1 MNFKVK
7 KAYYRLFSV
16 LLSVVMIVISVPFSA
31 TAQESTENET
41 DLIASIGGPYGQ
53 DHTET
58 PTQKSPEVLAADAE
72 AMRREQLIQNGIDPD
87 QPLSNNSTAQLV
99 QGDGEELQPL
109 VSYDDVLPHVDDDD
123 RDHPVYAIKHLCG
136 NYFIKAEYPEWLSGY
151 HMQKQ
156 TSNASTILND
166 FNTRYLFKLT
176 RNPQTG
182 SYIIRLMYNNALSFA
197 ITPKAD
203 GSGYEVLTKDIQLDD
218 SLVPLSDTYVISVS
232 SNGNESGF
240 KIRKYG
246 TTNCIAIN
254 DTQTN
259 LTATTEIG
267 DSIRWT
273 FTQYTGAER
282 NSAVM
287 LYSSTPTV
295 GQTTTLIPVI
305 YSTKPGY
312 NMPHLDMS
320 QIPEES
326 YYISGPNEYGR
337 FSLTPHDGPNWTFHI
352 YVKNASSSELV
363 YASAQDFKI
372 KLPIDEG
379 TYFFENSEFSNMFME
394 IDDDVSNSTNGAIM
408 ELWDFE
414 GEDDQKWELDHLADG
429 KYKIISEASGKVLTA
444 PSSANGSVTQ
454 RTDTG
459 ATNQQWYVT
468 ANTDG
473 SYTLRN
479 STYYLAAGDGTFT
492 SDGRN
497 VEGRAAQ
504 SDGKDEWQ
512 LHLCN
517 QYAHVTL
524 ISRILYDSN
533 IGQTSA
539 SYQQIFNDATA
550 GILSKYNIRFYN
562 YSTTSTSLLN
572 LDPDCSNPHVY
583 DPCSDL
589 CGPLNMCSTTHHK
602 SGDRILDTFASDFYY
617 TCSFVE
623 YNICHYDTEE
633 DEHNPCNG
641 LGNVSGQNCVVSYFG
656 SRNRVVV
663 LQHELSH
670 NLGVSGHD
678 CTPNQ
683 QCVMNSNNPTLDH
696 WCDNH
701 SAMIRDNIYN

>member
-1 MNFKVK
+1 MKFKVK

-16 LLSVVMIVISVPFSA
+16 FLSLVMIVLSVPFSA

-41 DLIASIGGPYGQ
+41 DLIASIGTPYGQ

-99 QGDGEELQPL
+99 QGGEELQPL
-109 VSYDDVLPHVDDDD
+109 ADYPQVLSGGEG
-123 RDHPVYAIKHLCG
+123 VYAIKHLCG
-136 NYFIKAEYPEWLSGY
+136 NYFIKAEYPEWLAGY
-151 HMQKQ
+151 HMQQ
-156 TSNASTILND
+156 QYTSSSTIMNN
-166 FNTRYLFKLT
+166 FSTGYLFKLT

-254 DTQTN
+254 GTQTN

-287 LYSSTPTV
+287 LYSSLPTV

-305 YSTKPGY
+305 YSTEPGY

-326 YYISGPNEYGR
+326 YHISGPNEYGR
-337 FSLTPHDGPNWTFHI
+337 FSLTPHDGPDWTFHI
-352 YVKNASSSELV
+352 YVKNASSPSLTPV

-408 ELWDFE
+408 ELWDFD

-429 KYKIISEASGKVLTA
+429 YYKITSVASGKALTGVTE
-444 PSSANGSVTQ
+444 ANDSVTQ
-454 RTDTG
+454 TDYTKHYTQLWLISKNSNG
-459 ATNQQWYVT
+459 TYSLYSYV
-468 ANTDG
+468 
-473 SYTLRN
+473 
-479 STYYLAAGDGTFT
+479 YYLAAGAGTLT

-504 SDGKDEWQ
+504 SDGKDEWK
-512 LHLCN
+512 LHLCE
-517 QYAHVTL
+517 QYAHITR
-524 ISRILYDSN
+524 ISRILYDSQIDSLTPEEIEN
-533 IGQTSA
+533 
-539 SYQQIFNDATA
+539 IFNNATA
-550 GILSKYNIRFYN
+550 GILSEFNIAFYN
-562 YSTTSTSLLN
+562 SSINSNASLSFDLN
-572 LDPDCSNPHVY
+572 
-583 DPCSDL
+583 
-589 CGPLNMCSTTHHK
+589 CSTPYPDTICNTDCGADSTCNTNHHK
-602 SGDRILDTFASDFYY
+602 SAHKFLHMHKSEFYY
-617 TCSFVE
+617 TWRLVKHKLC
-623 YNICHYDTEE
+623 YYDLEE
-633 DEHNPCNG
+633 SPPEHGPVAG
-641 LGNVSGQNCVVSYFG
+641 LSTWKGKDSVVSLYE
-656 SRNRVVV
+656 SYDEAAT

-670 NLGVSGHD
+670 NLGVEDHN
-678 CTPNQ
+678 CTPEQN
-683 QCVMNSNNPTLDH
+683 CVMKHSLRYMNQ
-696 WCDNH
+696 WCDKH
-701 SAMIRDNIYN
+701 SAMIRDYLYN